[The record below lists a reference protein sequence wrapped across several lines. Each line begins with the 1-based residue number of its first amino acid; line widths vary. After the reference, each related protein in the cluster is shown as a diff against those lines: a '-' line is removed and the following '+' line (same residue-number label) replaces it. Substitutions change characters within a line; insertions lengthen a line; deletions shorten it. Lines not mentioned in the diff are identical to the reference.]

1 MNQTPSL
8 LVNEENNDEL
18 LQMVEEQKKNGMI
31 EFIVVNNKA
40 YFFFMCSSN
49 QIQDIMKFCCPER
62 DASVLGIDTAFNLC
76 DLWVTEN
83 TRIVSRITGNH
94 LVFLGP
100 LIFHFTKDK
109 STFSGFGLEMMKVYS
124 NINHLKKVGTEMD
137 ESIYNGAVAVIPEV
151 KQLYCVRHLGQHD
164 EKTLDGLFGKTKC
177 SVSERNHAQNEILK
191 DTYGDQEGSYE
202 EFGLAESQDKPDFN
216 AELASLKEKWESRCP
231 VSYNWCLKQ
240 RNGKFENSVIASA

>member
-1 MNQTPSL
+1 
-8 LVNEENNDEL
+8 
-18 LQMVEEQKKNGMI
+18 
-31 EFIVVNNKA
+31 
-40 YFFFMCSSN
+40 
-49 QIQDIMKFCCPER
+49 
-62 DASVLGIDTAFNLC
+62 
-76 DLWVTEN
+76 
-83 TRIVSRITGNH
+83 
-94 LVFLGP
+94 
-100 LIFHFTKDK
+100 
-109 STFSGFGLEMMKVYS
+109 MMKVYS

-191 DTYGDQEGSYE
+191 DTYGDQEGLYE